1 MEAVSEEAGS
11 AQRNTEPWSSLAAPV
26 ESGEE
31 LETPP
36 GEMVLS
42 EIEKQII
49 PVSKDGNSAEAGGQ
63 DLLTATDVIK
73 RGEQSRHDERSH
85 SICSISAKVVGWGDS
100 EEFLTGTGTYCW
112 KRREAVV
119 GCGGEATGR
128 TGQMLCAVG
137 GTQSNGKETGR
148 ANAHRT
154 KWNRSLG
161 L

>member
-1 MEAVSEEAGS
+1 MEAVSEETGS

-49 PVSKDGNSAEAGGQ
+49 SVSKDGNSAEAGGQ

-73 RGEQSRHDERSH
+73 RGEQSHHDERSRG
-85 SICSISAKVVGWGDS
+85 ISRYWHQTSVAGRLGGISEQARELPAGKSRGSGRVWRGGSRQNRADVV
-100 EEFLTGTGTYCW
+100 
-112 KRREAVV
+112 
-119 GCGGEATGR
+119 CGRG
-128 TGQMLCAVG
+128 
-137 GTQSNGKETGR
+137 
-148 ANAHRT
+148 
-154 KWNRSLG
+154 
-161 L
+161 